1 MNDREAERAASPESR
16 RRVLYV
22 VSLFPCWSETFIL
35 REIQALLEQGVD
47 VRIFSLKHP
56 QERLVHPDAECLLD
70 RVIYPPSFGPA
81 LASVLRTTIVSPW
94 IVTRQGFMIGR
105 RLWRHPVALAKS
117 WVTCWRTLGA
127 LSRIRAW
134 RAQAI
139 HAHWATYPSTAA
151 LILSSHLKIPFS
163 FTAHAHDIFLEDHLL
178 QDKFN
183 AAAFVVTIS
192 EYNRRY
198 LGERFGPRAHDKIR
212 IVHCGVD
219 IRDFPPTPG
228 PRERT
233 NLLFVG
239 RFDEIKGLPV
249 LLHACRVLQE
259 QGVVF
264 HCEIIGDG
272 AARPRLEQLRGS
284 LGLQD
289 TVVFLGAR
297 PQHEVRMRLRQAT
310 VFVMPSVVARDGN
323 RDGIPVALME
333 AMAAYTPVVST
344 TVSGIP
350 ELVTDG
356 VSGLLVPPD
365 DANALA
371 RAIRRIL
378 EDAVYAQRLAAGG
391 RAVVEQYF
399 EAHSEAARLY
409 GLIEGTFSA

>member
-1 MNDREAERAASPESR
+1 
-16 RRVLYV
+16 V

-35 REIQALLEQGVD
+35 REILALLEQGVD

-56 QERLVHPDAECLLD
+56 HENLVHPDAERLLD
-70 RVIYPPSFGPA
+70 RVIYPPPFA
-81 LASVLRTTIVSPW
+81 QTLASVIRTTLVSPW
-94 IVTRQGFMIGR
+94 VVARQLFMIGR
-105 RLWRHPVALAKS
+105 SLSRHPAALAKS

-127 LSRIRAW
+127 LSPIRAW

-151 LILSSHLKIPFS
+151 FILSSHLKVPFS

-178 QDKFN
+178 REKFN

-198 LGERFGPRAHDKIR
+198 LGERFGPSVHDKIR
-212 IVHCGVD
+212 IIHCGVD

-228 PRERT
+228 PRERAA
-233 NLLFVG
+233 LLFVG

-264 HCEIIGDG
+264 HCDIIGDG
-272 AARPRLEQLRGS
+272 AARLRLEQLCGS

-297 PQHEVRMRLRQAT
+297 PQHEVRRRLQQAT
-310 VFVMPSVVARDGN
+310 VFVMPSVVAPDGN

-350 ELVTDG
+350 ELVVDG
-356 VSGLLVPPD
+356 ESGLLVPPG
-365 DANALA
+365 DAAALA
-371 RAIRRIL
+371 QAMRRLL
-378 EDAVYAQRLAAGG
+378 EDAAYAQRLAAGG

-399 EAHSEAARLY
+399 EANREAARLY
-409 GLIEGTFSA
+409 GLIEGTFGA